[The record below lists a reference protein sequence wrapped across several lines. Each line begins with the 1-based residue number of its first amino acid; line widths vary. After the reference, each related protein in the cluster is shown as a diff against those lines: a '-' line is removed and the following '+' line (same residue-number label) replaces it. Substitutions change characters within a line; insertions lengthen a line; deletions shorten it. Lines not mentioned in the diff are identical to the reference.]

1 MDKKQWP
8 PTFLVPG
15 TGYVEDKFSMDQV
28 GWDLAMASGWSKCLS
43 FNVYFISIIITLQ

>member
-28 GWDLAMASGWSKCLS
+28 GWDLAMASG
-43 FNVYFISIIITLQ
+43 